1 MQTGSHKIVATIAAV
16 PAIIIQAAQVQ
27 EITPVITTVT
37 PIIIQVTQGMPEVT
51 VRGRLMWVT
60 RPLFITILIWQQ
72 QPLFI
77 LNIKYLL
84 QKSRK

>member
-1 MQTGSHKIVATIAAV
+1 MQTGSHKIVATVAAV

-37 PIIIQVTQGMPEVT
+37 PIIIQVTQGMLEVT
-51 VRGRLMWVT
+51 VRGWLIRVT

-84 QKSRK
+84 QV